1 MMATYMCSNFVS
13 KWSSTPFS
21 ILHVRST
28 DTGTIS
34 EALRSSIQQKQLDLR
49 KLIGHVYDGAVT
61 FAGKI
66 SWVHK
71 QILTSSAHAINVH
84 CSCHRLQLASV
95 QEAASVKEIRM
106 FFWNH
111 DQRLEVV
118 LIIPPPP
125 QKQRHW
131 RAPRLFLFFP
141 SWRSW
146 SLVH

>member
-66 SWVHK
+66 S
-71 QILTSSAHAINVH
+71 
-84 CSCHRLQLASV
+84 
-95 QEAASVKEIRM
+95 
-106 FFWNH
+106 
-111 DQRLEVV
+111 
-118 LIIPPPP
+118 
-125 QKQRHW
+125 
-131 RAPRLFLFFP
+131 
-141 SWRSW
+141 
-146 SLVH
+146 